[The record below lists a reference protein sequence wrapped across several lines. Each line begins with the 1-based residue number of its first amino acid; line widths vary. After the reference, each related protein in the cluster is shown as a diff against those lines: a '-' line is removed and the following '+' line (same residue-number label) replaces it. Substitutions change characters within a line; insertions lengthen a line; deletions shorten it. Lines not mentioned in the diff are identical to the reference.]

1 MFYTSKAIPM
11 DVGYGKFVLA
21 TIRLDIE
28 TKQFQV
34 RLGKKSLILRIF
46 ALNNKLETTDE
57 SRNNQIIPAGKANV
71 INTSRSTRRRSS
83 STSPGQ
89 MCRVLKMGQKLRGSL

>member
-11 DVGYGKFVLA
+11 DVGYGKVVLA

-34 RLGKKSLILRIF
+34 RLGKKSLILPILG
-46 ALNNKLETTDE
+46 LNYKL
-57 SRNNQIIPAGKANV
+57 
-71 INTSRSTRRRSS
+71 
-83 STSPGQ
+83 
-89 MCRVLKMGQKLRGSL
+89 

>member
-11 DVGYGKFVLA
+11 DVGYGKVVLA

-34 RLGKKSLILRIF
+34 RLGLILPILG
-46 ALNNKLETTDE
+46 LNYKLKTTDE
-57 SRNNQIIPAGKANV
+57 SRNNHIIPAGKANV
-71 INTSRSTRRRSS
+71 INTSRSPRRRSS

-89 MCRVLKMGQKLRGSL
+89 MCRVLKMGQKLRGSS